1 MVPVSSRCV
10 YLLERERLGLK
21 SIISRSVGWLVKCL
35 FLFYFSVQLSLYML
49 VCGVMWY
56 VYARARTHKNKTRM
70 YNIRTVKPLLL
81 LMMIVSCFWGL
92 YFRISQCRQ
101 LLQLLFSRIRSIVYW
116 CVYDYCNSIHF
127 VSCGKTLASLSFRI
141 QRTKIVCC
149 FFLFSLSLRFAF
161 AYAVCA
167 RQYVIFSPVQNL
179 CLLGVK
185 YSFQFCF
192 CCCLRNARANEH
204 NTINRNVIYRKS
216 KYANSQPHSLIRPRC
231 THTL

>member
-1 MVPVSSRCV
+1 MDGWCPWVLDTATTMCVFVGKRALGSRIDN
-10 YLLERERLGLK
+10 K
-21 SIISRSVGWLVKCL
+21 SVGWLVGKMPFFILLLCSAL
-35 FLFYFSVQLSLYML
+35 SVHML

-70 YNIRTVKPLLL
+70 YIIRTVKPLLL
-81 LMMIVSCFWGL
+81 LLLMIVSCFWGL

-161 AYAVCA
+161 AFAVCT

-216 KYANSQPHSLIRPRC
+216 KYAIHNR
-231 THTL
+231 TH

>member
-1 MVPVSSRCV
+1 MDGAREFSIRQRRCV
-10 YLLERERLGLK
+10 YLLERERLGLE

-70 YNIRTVKPLLL
+70 YIIHTVKPLLL
-81 LMMIVSCFWGL
+81 LLLMIVSCFWGL

-161 AYAVCA
+161 AYAYFVLCVCTAICNFLSGPKSLLTRSKVQLPVLLLLLSSKCA
-167 RQYVIFSPVQNL
+167 REWAQYN
-179 CLLGVK
+179 
-185 YSFQFCF
+185 
-192 CCCLRNARANEH
+192 
-204 NTINRNVIYRKS
+204 
-216 KYANSQPHSLIRPRC
+216 QPKRDI
-231 THTL
+231 